1 MNTQHQAFLT
11 TNSLTHATKAAQ
23 INKTD
28 ENYME
33 NLFIY
38 LITIVL
44 LLMAGSASSGVMDDI
59 KADMQLNEAPLLNA
73 PVGPGWAKQANI
85 VMGGAPRGDATPVYW
100 TPANPDLK
108 SSRPWNVIA
117 PWFTIFP
124 GVDNAATNVRIK
136 IFGIKISVLQKS
148 TNVWKRIDTGLGAP
162 TWAGIYSFDLIT
174 RYGSA
179 NKRVES
185 DGLLSYKFDAAF
197 HPIHG
202 GMAKF
207 DLEKNGVDPS
217 DIAAVFVDLKTQ
229 LILDNPLGIDD
240 RARAQILVSVG
251 ADYYPTMTTKIAD
264 FSPMKYVPSSGASRF
279 GLIKTV
285 PKSHYFSTIDPPGTY
300 DTISEYTKAG
310 GLVAIPVDQFEAN
323 LPPYLFDKIAPTTP
337 TSLALKLAKSS
348 ASATVTLSWA
358 ASSDNLAVTGY
369 NIYRNGTKIGAT
381 VSTNFKDTLSGA
393 ASGALYN
400 YTVKA
405 FDDAGNLSA
414 SSSLALGVY

>member
-1 MNTQHQAFLT
+1 
-11 TNSLTHATKAAQ
+11 
-23 INKTD
+23 
-28 ENYME
+28 ME

-44 LLMAGSASSGVMDDI
+44 LLMAGGASSGVMDDI

-85 VMGGAPRGDATPVYW
+85 VMGGAPRGDATPGYW
-100 TPANPDLK
+100 TPANPIFK

-124 GVDNAATNVRIK
+124 SVDNAATNVRIK
-136 IFGIKISVLQKS
+136 VFGIKISVLQKS
-148 TNVWKRIDTGLGAP
+148 TNVWKVIDTGLGAP
-162 TWAGIYSFDLIT
+162 TWAGIYSSDLIT

-185 DGLLSYKFDAAF
+185 DGLLSYKFNAAF

-279 GLIKTV
+279 SLIKTV

-323 LPPYLFDKIAPTTP
+323 LP
-337 TSLALKLAKSS
+337 
-348 ASATVTLSWA
+348 
-358 ASSDNLAVTGY
+358 
-369 NIYRNGTKIGAT
+369 
-381 VSTNFKDTLSGA
+381 
-393 ASGALYN
+393 
-400 YTVKA
+400 
-405 FDDAGNLSA
+405 
-414 SSSLALGVY
+414 